1 MRMTEH
7 TVRFPSCLVL
17 LLLLPVSVNAASHS
31 ASGTI
36 TQNGKTVS
44 LKAAVAVWDQT
55 EKELTIG
62 LVPFAVTSQDIDE
75 IRGAATLFLV
85 VEKPS
90 PDPGVWQHPP
100 FAELVIRFEPNTR
113 LLSRERVIHYRL
125 QVSWLDRMN
134 HTSTLNRNSPDEVLR
149 EFSRLTGSL
158 REGGSVELSFAGS
171 DSLMQDTTQ
180 WDVRVNSTIRLKK

>member
-1 MRMTEH
+1 MRMTAQP
-7 TVRFPSCLVL
+7 VQFGPRLVFL
-17 LLLLPVSVNAASHS
+17 LLLSVSANAASHS
-31 ASGTI
+31 ALGTI

-44 LKAAVAVWDQT
+44 LKAAVAVWDKS
-55 EKELTIG
+55 EKELTVG

-75 IRGAATLFLV
+75 IRESGTLFLA

-90 PDPGVWQHPP
+90 PDPGIWQHPP

-134 HTSTLNRNSPDEVLR
+134 HTSTLNRNSRDEVLR
-149 EFSRLTGSL
+149 EFSHLTGSL
-158 REGGSVELSFAGS
+158 REGGSVQLSFAGS
-171 DSLMQDTTQ
+171 DSLMKDTIQ
-180 WDVRVNSTIRLKK
+180 WDVRVNSTIHLK

>member
-1 MRMTEH
+1 MKMTEQR
-7 TVRFPSCLVL
+7 VQVLPRLVFL
-17 LLLLPVSVNAASHS
+17 LLVSVSANAASHA

-44 LKAAVAVWDQT
+44 LKAAVAVWDKT

-62 LVPFAVTSQDIDE
+62 LIPFAVTSQDVDE
-75 IRGAATLFLV
+75 IRGSGTLFLV

-90 PDPGVWQHPP
+90 PDPGIWQHPP

-113 LLSRERVIHYRL
+113 LLSRESVIHYRL

-134 HTSTLNRNSPDEVLR
+134 HTSTLNRNSRAAVLR
-149 EFSRLTGSL
+149 EFGHLTGSL
-158 REGGSVELSFAGS
+158 REGGSVQLSFAGS
-171 DSLMQDTTQ
+171 DSLMKDMIQ
-180 WDVRVNSTIRLKK
+180 WDVRVNSTIHPQK